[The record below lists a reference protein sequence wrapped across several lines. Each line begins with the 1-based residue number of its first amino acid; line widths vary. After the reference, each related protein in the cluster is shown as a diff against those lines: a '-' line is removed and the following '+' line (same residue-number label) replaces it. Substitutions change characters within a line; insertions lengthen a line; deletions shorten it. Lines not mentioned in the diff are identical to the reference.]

1 MFFKLYVT
9 LFLITNGVVAEHP
22 SGMIPNKKVF
32 PTQEACTQFLESDD
46 GKKAMVYLETV
57 VGQTGKQFKM
67 ETTCAADGV
76 SL

>member
-1 MFFKLYVT
+1 MFKLYVM
-9 LFLITNGVVAEHP
+9 LFLISNGVVAEQP

-32 PTQEACTQFLESDD
+32 PTQEACTKFLESDA
-46 GKKAMVYLETV
+46 GKQAMVYLESV

-67 ETTCAADGV
+67 ETTCAADGE